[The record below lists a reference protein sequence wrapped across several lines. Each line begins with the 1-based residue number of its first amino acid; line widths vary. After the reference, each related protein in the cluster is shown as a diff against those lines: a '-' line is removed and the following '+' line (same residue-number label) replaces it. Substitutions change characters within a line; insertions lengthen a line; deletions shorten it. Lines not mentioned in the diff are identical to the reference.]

1 MEGVVAIF
9 VIAGFGFI
17 AAVFIYV
24 CAVSVY
30 LAFYFCAIVVY
41 RVAQWAAAD
50 RSGTYKAWRTRSNS
64 ARNKPPS
71 E

>member
-1 MEGVVAIF
+1 MMEGMVAIF

-30 LAFYFCAIVVY
+30 LAFYVAIWISVGLSK
-41 RVAQWAAAD
+41 VAQWAAAD
-50 RSGTYKAWRTRSNS
+50 RSGK
-64 ARNKPPS
+64 
-71 E
+71 

>member
-1 MEGVVAIF
+1 MMEGMVAIF

-17 AAVFIYV
+17 AAVFIYA

-30 LAFYFCAIVVY
+30 LAFYVAIWISVRLS

-50 RSGTYKAWRTRSNS
+50 RSGK
-64 ARNKPPS
+64 
-71 E
+71 

>member
-9 VIAGFGFI
+9 VIVGFGFI
-17 AAVFIYV
+17 AAVFIYA

-30 LAFYFCAIVVY
+30 LAFYVAIWVSAGLF

-50 RSGTYKAWRTRSNS
+50 RRGK
-64 ARNKPPS
+64 
-71 E
+71 